1 MPDVQDVWTM
11 HEEYVKLKK
20 APPLAL
26 GDLVAFKQGKKD
38 GWDFGWVYFADAK
51 NWKPGDPLGD
61 MINIRR
67 CPRNFGEPM
76 LIENC
81 IHVGDPLYEYD
92 TSGTRSCWEK
102 VCIDAMTVSNMGSLY
117 NELLNELKKAKVAE
131 GELVKLRAELEQL
144 KIIAGNATTEVAKMS
159 SAISQIRV
167 PKAKEAA

>member
-1 MPDVQDVWTM
+1 MPDVQDVWTL

-38 GWDFGWVYFADAK
+38 GWDFGWVYFANAK
-51 NWKPGDPLGD
+51 HWKPGDPLGD

-76 LIENC
+76 IIENC

-92 TSGTRSCWEK
+92 NSGTRSCWEA
-102 VCIDAMTVSNMGSLY
+102 VCKSPMTVSNMGAMY
-117 NELLNELKKAKVAE
+117 NELLEELKKARAAE
-131 GELVKLRAELEQL
+131 GELVRLKAELEQL
-144 KIIAGNATTEVAKMS
+144 KIVANNATSDVAKIA
-159 SAISQIRV
+159 SAVSQIRI